1 MIDENDFFR
10 KACLAILSTLKIEN
24 ALLKTLSYL
33 GTMMPADELFLH
45 IYDFGLKAVRTVA
58 RADSSG
64 GTTVGGVIPMPFDPS
79 LALKTEQTPY
89 VQVVNRPQEDPA
101 TRLMGRALGKPDS
114 SVLVMRLTLE
124 DHRPGT
130 VVLRADGPDAFTGE
144 HARLFALLNEP
155 FGMALSNS
163 LQHDQVL
170 RLSEALADESRYF
183 QRELARRSGETVVGE
198 EFGLRH
204 TMEMVRQVAPLAS
217 PVLLLGETGTGKEV
231 IANAIHNLS
240 GRRGG
245 PFIKVNCGALP
256 EGLVDSE
263 LFGHEKG
270 AFTGAINRK
279 RGRFERAHEGTLFLD
294 EVGELPPAVQVRLLR
309 VLQTKEFERVGGA
322 SPIMVDVRIIAATN
336 RDLASMVGKGSFR
349 EDLWYR
355 LNVFPIFLPP
365 LRERKT
371 DIPALVYYLMERKA
385 REMAL
390 PGLPQ
395 LGPTSMDRL
404 LEYHWPGNVRELDN
418 VIERAIVLGK
428 GEPLHFPDLLAPSE
442 EMPERGRE
450 GPDRT
455 FRRLEEV
462 EATHIRDVLAAT
474 MGKIHGPGGA
484 AELLGLHP
492 NTLRHRMT
500 KLGIAFGKKIRS
512 CQQKIGRNE

>member
-10 KACLAILSTLKIEN
+10 KATLAILSTLKIEN
-24 ALLKTLSYL
+24 ALWKTLSYL
-33 GTMMPADELFLH
+33 RTVMPGDELLLH
-45 IYDFGLKAVRTVA
+45 IYDPGLKAIRTVA
-58 RADSSG
+58 RADEN
-64 GTTVGGVIPMPFDPS
+64 GGVIMSGVTPMPFDPS
-79 LALKTEQTPY
+79 TALKGEGAPY
-89 VQVVNRPQEDPA
+89 VQVVNRPKEDPS
-101 TRLMGRALGKPDS
+101 TRIMGEAFGKPDS
-114 SVLVMRLTLE
+114 SVLVMRLALE
-124 DHRPGT
+124 DNRPGT
-130 VVLRADGPDAFTGE
+130 VVLRADGPDAFIDE
-144 HARLFALLNEP
+144 HGRLFALLNEP
-155 FGMALSNS
+155 FGVALSNS
-163 LQHDQVL
+163 IHHEEVI
-170 RLSEALADESRYF
+170 RLSEALADDNRYF
-183 QRELARRSGETVVGE
+183 QRELARHSGETVVGE

-231 IANAIHNLS
+231 IANAIHSLS

-270 AFTGAINRK
+270 AFTGAINQK

-294 EVGELPPAVQVRLLR
+294 EIGELPPAVQVRLLR

-322 SPIMVDVRIIAATN
+322 SSVTVDVRIIAATN
-336 RDLASMVGKGSFR
+336 RDLARMVGKGLFR

-365 LRERKT
+365 LRERKA

-390 PGLPQ
+390 PVLPK
-395 LGPTSMDRL
+395 LGPAAIDQL
-404 LEYHWPGNVRELDN
+404 LHYHWPGNVRELDN
-418 VIERAIVLGK
+418 VIERAIVLSK
-428 GEPLHFPDLLAPSE
+428 GEPLHFPSLLSPPGGEPGA
-442 EMPERGRE
+442 RAK
-450 GPDRT
+450 GPNRT
-455 FRRLEEV
+455 FPRLEEV

-474 MGKIHGPGGA
+474 RGKIHGPGGA

-500 KLGIAFGKKIRS
+500 KLGVAFGRKI
-512 CQQKIGRNE
+512 KLP